1 MGALVDDTGSFH
13 SPALLTGT
21 SSEFMGLRPLPKLL
35 KQRLVSFVL
44 GPPGVGKSSVASVLA
59 CEGHRSF
66 DAREIDT
73 MLLDRV
79 RHGHWDE
86 ALTGSAALVLDG
98 PVWLRNRAG
107 AVTMLAELA
116 QRRAEAGA
124 RTIFCQADADGSIEE
139 LIAAMEAGSAVVV
152 GLRFPTGK
160 RARLRCARRICD
172 ELGFPRDAALG
183 SESLDPWRYDRLR
196 AWLVERTWSTE

>member
-1 MGALVDDTGSFH
+1 MSALIDESGGFF

-21 SSEFMGLRPLPKLL
+21 SSEFMGLRPRPKLL
-35 KQRLVSFVL
+35 KQRNVVFVL

-59 CEGHRSF
+59 GEPRRSF
-66 DAREIDT
+66 DHREIDT

-79 RHGHWDE
+79 RGGRWE
-86 ALTGSAALVLDG
+86 PVLLEPGCLVLDG

-107 AVTMLAELA
+107 AVALLAELA
-116 QRRAEAGA
+116 KLRAESGH
-124 RTIFCQADADGSIEE
+124 RTLFCQADSEGSIEE
-139 LIAAMEAGSAVVV
+139 LIAAMEAGSAVVI

-183 SESLDPWRYDRLR
+183 SECLDPWRYDRLR

>member
-1 MGALVDDTGSFH
+1 MSALIDESGGFF

-21 SSEFMGLRPLPKLL
+21 SSEFMGLRPMPRLL
-35 KQRLVSFVL
+35 KQRHVVFVL
-44 GPPGVGKSSVASVLA
+44 GPPGVGKSSVSAVLA
-59 CEGHRSF
+59 GDPYHSF
-66 DAREIDT
+66 DHREIDT

-79 RHGHWDE
+79 R
-86 ALTGSAALVLDG
+86 TAAWSSELLEPECLVLDG

-107 AVTMLAELA
+107 AVALLAELA
-116 QRRAEAGA
+116 KRRAENGH
-124 RTIFCQADADGSIEE
+124 RTILCQADSDGSIEE
-139 LIAAMEAGSAVVV
+139 LIAAMEAGSAVVI

-183 SESLDPWRYDRLR
+183 SEGLDPWRYDRLR

>member
-1 MGALVDDTGSFH
+1 VSALVDESGGFF

-35 KQRLVSFVL
+35 RQRHVICVL
-44 GPPGVGKSSVASVLA
+44 GPPGVGKTSVAARLA
-59 CEGHRSF
+59 SDSPRSF

-79 RHGHWDE
+79 RAGRWPDE
-86 ALTGSAALVLDG
+86 LLDEHDLILDG
-98 PVWLRNRAG
+98 PVWLRNRIG
-107 AVTMLAELA
+107 AVTLLA
-116 QRRAEAGA
+116 QLAQARAASGA
-124 RTIFCQADADGSIEE
+124 RTIFCQADAAGSIEE

-152 GLRFPTGK
+152 GLRFPTGR

-172 ELGFPRDAALG
+172 ELGFSRDAALG
-183 SESLDPWRYDRLR
+183 SECLDPWRYDRLR